1 MIVTVYQ
8 RMTEKIRMSR
18 SVIANTY
25 EIIPNPDFLHR
36 KEVEKAIE
44 ENDGYCCCKME
55 RIPQNKCICKEFSE

>member
-1 MIVTVYQ
+1 MTVYQ